1 MKKIGNSEIS
11 FEVAN
16 NFTEKN
22 LLCLR
27 VNIKGKIIGTLQ
39 SPTYLPSF
47 IGSLKSILIDDV
59 YFSSDINT
67 SNYKDFFLING
78 DLTNN
83 YRFTLEETF
92 DDYEKRVIR
101 NNKVVFFYLNLHEDS
116 FFNYDIIIKNQ
127 FEFVSIGDYKDA
139 LEKLKIY
146 IELNNYW
153 KI

>member
-146 IELNNYW
+146 IELNNY
-153 KI
+153 

>member
-127 FEFVSIGDYKDA
+127 FEFVSIG
-139 LEKLKIY
+139 
-146 IELNNYW
+146 
-153 KI
+153 